1 MLQFT
6 DMPKRTHQPKSRRRA
21 RKHGFRAR
29 MSTRAGR
36 LILKARRLKQRAKL
50 SA

>member
-1 MLQFT
+1 
-6 DMPKRTHQPKSRRRA
+6 MPKKTHQPKSRRRA

-29 MSTRAGR
+29 MSTKSGQKV
-36 LILKARRLKQRAKL
+36 LKARRLKKRSSL